1 MPIPLG
7 ILATRAITP
16 VAAGNAYEWLETV
29 TVGSGGQATISFSNL
44 NSTYGSTYQHLQ
56 IRAVL
61 RSTRSDTDSIYYVQF
76 NGDTAANYR
85 AHFLRGNGSVT
96 ASESNTPSYPN
107 GIIIYGGL
115 PGNTATANAFGPNV
129 IDILDPFETTKN
141 TTIRALVGQSASINR
156 IALESGAWFNT
167 AALTSITLDDVFGNF
182 AQYSRVSLYGM
193 RSS

>member
-85 AHFLRGNGSVT
+85 AHFLRGNGSAVT
-96 ASESNTPSYPN
+96 SESNTASYPN
-107 GIIIYGGL
+107 GIIIFGGL